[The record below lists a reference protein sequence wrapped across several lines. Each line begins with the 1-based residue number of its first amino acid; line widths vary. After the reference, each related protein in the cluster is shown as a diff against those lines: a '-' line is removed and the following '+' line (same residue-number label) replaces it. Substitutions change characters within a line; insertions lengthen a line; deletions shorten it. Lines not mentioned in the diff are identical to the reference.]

1 MNLEDVAISNILP
14 KECID
19 APTVD
24 DFFHELAQ
32 ADEYFNQLRIEAES
46 QQRVLRFLAKMENG
60 KASVS
65 LESVDSSNPFFAL
78 DGSDN
83 MISFTTDRYLDRP
96 LVIKG
101 PGAGAEVTAAG
112 VFAEIIGLS
121 YFLV

>member
-1 MNLEDVAISNILP
+1 VEINNIIPQSCIEAATVEDFLIELE
-14 KECID
+14 K
-19 APTVD
+19 
-24 DFFHELAQ
+24 
-32 ADEYFNQLRIEAES
+32 ADNHFDQLRKKAQSENK
-46 QQRVLRFLAKMENG
+46 VLRFLAKTENG
-60 KASVS
+60 KATVG

-83 MISFTTDRYLDRP
+83 MISFTTNRYLERP

-112 VFAEIIGLS
+112 VFAEIISLS

>member
-1 MNLEDVAISNILP
+1 MHLQLTHFFDELQKS
-14 KECID
+14 
-19 APTVD
+19 D
-24 DFFHELAQ
+24 D
-32 ADEYFNQLRIEAES
+32 YFEELRINAQKENK
-46 QQRVLRFLAKMENG
+46 VLRFIAKMENG
-60 KASVS
+60 NASVE
-65 LESVDSSNPFFAL
+65 LQSVDSSNPFFAL

-83 MISFTTDRYLDRP
+83 MISFTTDRYLERP